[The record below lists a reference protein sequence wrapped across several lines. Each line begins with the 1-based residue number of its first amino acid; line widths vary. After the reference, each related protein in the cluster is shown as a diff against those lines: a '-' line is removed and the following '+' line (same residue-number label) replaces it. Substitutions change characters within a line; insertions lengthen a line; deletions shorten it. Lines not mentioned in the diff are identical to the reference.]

1 MLLWL
6 KCREM
11 SAQTGLRSAFNLW
24 GGEMWGGTRGQ
35 DALLT
40 EGMTEPMSNG
50 DVDLQLAAR
59 CLLYHF
65 DQFDRGCDP

>member
-1 MLLWL
+1 
-6 KCREM
+6 M